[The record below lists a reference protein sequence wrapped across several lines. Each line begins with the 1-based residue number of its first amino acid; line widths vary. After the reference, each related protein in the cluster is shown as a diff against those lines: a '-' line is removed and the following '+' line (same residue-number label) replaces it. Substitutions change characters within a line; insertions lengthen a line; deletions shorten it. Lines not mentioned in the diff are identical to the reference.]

1 MLCETSG
8 TLHRGIPNGW
18 IPRVACGSEKH
29 AQDLVHVDWPE
40 ASHTGGQRSM
50 VVRFV
55 EPCHR
60 LGIQGRFGEETILVV
75 FAAFGQ
81 HGIRRASWQPGR
93 AASPVQL
100 RERECIRSDD
110 AQVPVTR
117 ECCSVPFREY
127 GTLAR
132 ANSLNAHLA

>member
-1 MLCETSG
+1 
-8 TLHRGIPNGW
+8 
-18 IPRVACGSEKH
+18 
-29 AQDLVHVDWPE
+29 
-40 ASHTGGQRSM
+40 M

-55 EPCHR
+55 EPCHH
-60 LGIQGRFGEETILVV
+60 LGIQWRFGEETILVV

-81 HGIRRASWQPGR
+81 HGIRRASWQLGR

-100 RERECIRSDD
+100 RERECIRSDA